1 MEFNGISN
9 EIQSVVYLGEIQ
21 EIASKLLFHQGGGG
35 LLIRTCQY
43 VYIYICICTY
53 VYMYICTYVYM
64 YICTYVYYVY
74 MYKCI
79 CIYKYM
85 LVHVGISKRRIAS
98 SI

>member
-43 VYIYICICTY
+43 VYIYIY
-53 VYMYICTYVYM
+53 VYVHMYICIYVHM
-64 YICTYVYYVY
+64 YICIYVH
-74 MYKCI
+74 MYI
-79 CIYKYM
+79 CIY
-85 LVHVGISKRRIAS
+85 V
-98 SI
+98 